1 MVIAA
6 DRLQAR
12 VVSRYISGLLHSTPV
27 LEQLIASETK
37 TAIELTT
44 GITIE
49 IHTASFRTVRGY
61 TVVGAILDELAF
73 FPTDDAADP
82 DREIIAALRPAMAT
96 IRGAMLLCLSSP
108 YARKGELYKAH
119 RNHYGK
125 GRRRTRNPGSYPGA
139 QYHRTSGGNRPRLC
153 RGRSLSPR

>member
-27 LEQLIASETK
+27 LEKLIASETK

-61 TVVGAILDELAF
+61 TVVGAVLDELAF

-82 DREIIAALRPAMAT
+82 DREIIVALRPAMAT
-96 IRGAMLLCLSSP
+96 IQ
-108 YARKGELYKAH
+108 
-119 RNHYGK
+119 
-125 GRRRTRNPGSYPGA
+125 GRRFALPEQPLCT
-139 QYHRTSGGNRPRLC
+139 QGGTVQSAP
-153 RGRSLSPR
+153 

>member
-1 MVIAA
+1 MSALVAVYLTTCRQYKALAPGERGVFMVIAA

-61 TVVGAILDELAF
+61 TVVGAVLDELAF

-96 IRGAMLLCLSSP
+96 ICGTPCCFALAAPMRVRASCTRPTVITTEKMATCL
-108 YARKGELYKAH
+108 
-119 RNHYGK
+119 
-125 GRRRTRNPGSYPGA
+125 
-139 QYHRTSGGNRPRLC
+139 
-153 RGRSLSPR
+153 